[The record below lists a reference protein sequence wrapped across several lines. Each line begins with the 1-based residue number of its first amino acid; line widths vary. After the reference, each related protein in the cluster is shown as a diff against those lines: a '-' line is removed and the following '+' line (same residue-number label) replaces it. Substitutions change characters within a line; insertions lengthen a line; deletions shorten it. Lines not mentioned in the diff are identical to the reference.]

1 MCRIAGFIGTDPL
14 PLRTLICDPPHGLSH
29 QSWAAQEMV
38 SATVNADGWGA
49 AWFDDAGKPAGYR
62 QILPIWADANL
73 DSLGRSLRSPVWL
86 ANVRSATAGL
96 GTDYANTQP
105 FYDEGLLFT
114 HNGFID
120 RFAHTLR
127 ARLRAQVAPEIETT
141 INGNT
146 DSEYLFALLRQQTGP
161 LAERLRAVIGLI
173 RTWLTDTPD
182 VRALLNLIVS
192 DGQQMVAVRAAVNG
206 DAPSLYFHPD
216 WHGGIAIGSEAF
228 DNQSGWTCVAS
239 DEMIIAEPGDAPRR
253 ESL

>member
-1 MCRIAGFIGTDPL
+1 MCRIAGYIGLQPL
-14 PLRTLICDPPHGLSH
+14 ALRTLICDPPHGLAH
-29 QSWAAQEMV
+29 QSWAAREMV

-49 AWFDDAGKPAGYR
+49 AWLDADHQPAAYR
-62 QILPIWADANL
+62 QVLPIWADANL
-73 DSLGRSLRSPVWL
+73 DSLGRSLRSPLWL

-105 FYDEGLLFT
+105 FYDDALLFT

-127 ARLRAQVAPEIETT
+127 ARLRAEVAPEIETT

-161 LAERLRAVIGLI
+161 LETRLGSVITQV
-173 RTWLTDTPD
+173 RDWLADTPQ
-182 VRALLNLIVS
+182 VRALLNMIVS
-192 DGQQMVAVRAAVNG
+192 DGQCMVAVRAAVNG
-206 DAPSLYFHPD
+206 DAPSLYFHAD

-228 DNQSGWTCVAS
+228 DNHSGWTCVES
-239 DEMIIAEPGDAPRR
+239 DQMIIAQAGQTPRR